1 MRYKYQMYMPFPDNF
16 APELVVES
24 PGRINLIGEHTDY
37 NLGYVLPTAIEK
49 KITFKLKRNR
59 SDKECNLY
67 SLGYST
73 GFTFQLDKIARSGVE
88 WENYILGVINEI
100 LLRTDRLRGFDC
112 TIDSK
117 LPMGSGL
124 SSSAA
129 LECGLAFGLNELFG
143 LGLSKMDIVH
153 LSQKAEHTFVG
164 TQCGIMDQFASVM
177 SEKGHVILLDCKSL
191 EYQQIPIYME
201 PYKMIMLNTKV
212 SHNLASS
219 EYNTRRRECGEA
231 VGIIRGKYQEVRSL
245 RDVTATMLEEF
256 KETMDTTLYKRCSFI
271 VSENGRVLKA
281 ADALKANDI
290 KLLGTLLYEA
300 HEGISKLYEVSCPES
315 DFLVDFSKQYDF
327 VLGARQTGG
336 GFGGCILNIVH
347 KDKMEA
353 FVEDATKAYKKA
365 FNIELEAFE
374 VRPSAGTY
382 IHDKA

>member
-1 MRYKYQMYMPFPDNF
+1 MKYMAFPENF
-16 APELVVES
+16 TPELVIES

-49 KITFKLKRNR
+49 KITFKFKKNHT
-59 SDKECNLY
+59 DKECRLF
-67 SLGYST
+67 SLGFDT
-73 GFTFQLDKIARSGVE
+73 GFTLQLDKISRSAVE
-88 WENYILGVINEI
+88 WENYVLGVLNEI

-112 TIDSK
+112 TIESK

-129 LECGLAFGLNELFG
+129 LECGLAFGLNELFQ
-143 LGLSKMDIVH
+143 LGLSKMDIVQ

-177 SEKGHVILLDCKSL
+177 SKKGHVLLLDCQSL
-191 EYQQIPIYME
+191 EHQQIPIHID

-219 EYNTRRRECGEA
+219 EYNTRKRECEEG
-231 VGIIRGKYQEVRSL
+231 VGIIQRRYPEVTSL
-245 RDVTATMLEEF
+245 RKANKEMLEYCKSEMSG
-256 KETMDTTLYKRCSFI
+256 TIYKRCSFI
-271 VSENGRVLKA
+271 ISENDRVLQTA
-281 ADALKANDI
+281 NALKEND
-290 KLLGTLLYEA
+290 LNLFGALLYEA

-315 DFLVDFSKQYDF
+315 DFLVDFSKQYKA

-336 GFGGCILNIVH
+336 GFGGCTLNIVH
-347 KDKMEA
+347 KDQVDRFVQEA
-353 FVEDATKAYKKA
+353 TSAYKKA

-374 VRPSAGTY
+374 VKPSAGTY
-382 IHDKA
+382 IQN